1 MPGMST
7 KSTHAS
13 THRSTPVKR
22 RPGGR
27 SARVQDAVYTAVG
40 KLMATQRPDLI
51 TIPMVAELADV
62 NPTSIYRR
70 WGDIDALLEEVAVA
84 AFTRKDEVLP
94 DTGSIEGDLLEW
106 ARVITEDIVRPHRT
120 RYLRA
125 MVNARDGILVEAC
138 PCWTTR
144 REQLAEMISRARTR
158 GEETPGV
165 EQVLD
170 HVIAPIYH
178 HVLFALPVSDAYA
191 ERLVGDVL
199 SMRSHQ
205 NV

>member
-1 MPGMST
+1 MARMPT
-7 KSTHAS
+7 KSTQMSA
-13 THRSTPVKR
+13 RASTPVKR

-40 KLMATQRPDLI
+40 KLMATKRPDQI
-51 TIPMVAELADV
+51 TIPMVAELAEV
-62 NPTSIYRR
+62 NPTSVYRR

-84 AFTRKDEVLP
+84 AFTREDEVLP
-94 DTGSIEGDLLEW
+94 DTGSLEGDLREW
-106 ARVITEDIVRPHRT
+106 ASVITEDILRPRRT

-125 MVNARDGILVEAC
+125 MVNARDGILVETC
-138 PCWTTR
+138 PCWTAR

-158 GEETPGV
+158 GEDTPAV

-178 HVLFALPVSDAYA
+178 HVVFALPADAAYA

-199 SMRSHQ
+199 SMRS
-205 NV
+205 NRNA

>member
-1 MPGMST
+1 M
-7 KSTHAS
+7 
-13 THRSTPVKR
+13 KR

-40 KLMATQRPDLI
+40 KLMATKRPDQI
-51 TIPMVAELADV
+51 TIPMVAELAEV
-62 NPTSIYRR
+62 NPTSVYRR

-84 AFTRKDEVLP
+84 AFTREDEVLP
-94 DTGSIEGDLLEW
+94 NTGSLEGDLREW
-106 ARVITEDIVRPHRT
+106 ASVITEDILRPHRT

-138 PCWTTR
+138 PCWTAR
-144 REQLAEMISRARTR
+144 REQLAEMISRARAR
-158 GEETPGV
+158 GEETPSV

-178 HVLFALPVSDAYA
+178 HVVFALPADATYA

-199 SMRSHQ
+199 SMRS
-205 NV
+205 NVKA